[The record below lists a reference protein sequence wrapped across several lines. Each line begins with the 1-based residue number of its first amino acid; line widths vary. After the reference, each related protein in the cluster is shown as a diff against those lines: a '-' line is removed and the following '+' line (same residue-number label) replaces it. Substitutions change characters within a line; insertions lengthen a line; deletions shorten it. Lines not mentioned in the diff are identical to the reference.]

1 MKDLN
6 LKYIS
11 ENYIELE
18 EISRTMRLSVDKL
31 HQLIDAKLIP
41 EPSYTINSEIT
52 ISSSLNDGYKTT
64 IIRKYFPKNIL
75 KLIEQNAEKANADEF
90 KTEFKENLL
99 SHLKNHDHKMF
110 AYGNV
115 FDVNQKIDSNK
126 AEEALEEEWDYY
138 CKGVYGI
145 CTIDN
150 NENAI
155 IEKEIA
161 VKRILDFI
169 ENKSPLL
176 TPEEKIKLEELN
188 AEFNNTASSFAPYQ
202 RESSSRGKYLDKL
215 LKEFSLDELIKK
227 YD

>member
-1 MKDLN
+1 MRDSN
-6 LKYIS
+6 LKYIA

-18 EISRTMRLSVDKL
+18 EISRTVRLPVDKL
-31 HQLIDAKLIP
+31 HQLIEAKLIP
-41 EPSYTINSEIT
+41 EPSYIINSEIT
-52 ISSSLNDGYKTT
+52 ISSSLNDSHKTT
-64 IIRKYFPKNIL
+64 IVRKYFPNNIL
-75 KLIEQNAEKANADEF
+75 ELIKENAEKTNADEF
-90 KTEFKENLL
+90 KTKFKENLL
-99 SHLKNHDHKMF
+99 SYLKNHNHKTF

-115 FDVNQKIDSNK
+115 FDENQKIDSNK

-145 CTIDN
+145 CTINN

-169 ENKSPLL
+169 EKKSSLVTL
-176 TPEEKIKLEELN
+176 EEKVKLEELN

-227 YD
+227 YN

>member
-1 MKDLN
+1 MADLN
-6 LKYIS
+6 LKYIA

-18 EISRTMRLSVDKL
+18 EISRTVRLSVDKL
-31 HQLIDAKLIP
+31 HQLIEAKLIP
-41 EPSYTINSEIT
+41 EPSYIINSEIT
-52 ISSSLNDGYKTT
+52 ISSSLNDNHKTT
-64 IIRKYFPKNIL
+64 IVRKYFPKNIL
-75 KLIEQNAEKANADEF
+75 ELIKENAEKANADEF
-90 KTEFKENLL
+90 KEKFKENLL
-99 SHLKNHDHKMF
+99 SRLKNHDHKTF

-115 FDVNQKIDSNK
+115 FDENQKIDSNK

-145 CTIDN
+145 CTINN

-169 ENKSPLL
+169 EKKSAIL

-188 AEFNNTASSFAPYQ
+188 TEFNKVTSSFAPYQ
-202 RESSSRGKYLDKL
+202 RELSSRGKYLDKL
-215 LKEFSLDELIKK
+215 LKEFSLDELIQK
-227 YD
+227 YN